1 MTVSA
6 DERDARRLERHRRY
20 NRSRKGAARYRR
32 YEAKH
37 PERATRWSPLMLA
50 KARDKR

>member
-1 MTVSA
+1 MT
-6 DERDARRLERHRRY
+6 DLERIERRLDAHRRY
-20 NRSRKGAARYRR
+20 NRSTKGAARYKR

-37 PERATRWSPLMLA
+37 PERATRWSPIMHV